1 MAVPKPRLMT
11 ADEFE
16 RFISQPENADRRWEF
31 IDGEVIEVP
40 SNAYS
45 SAIGALIIAALVAFV
60 KPRGLG
66 TVTGEAA
73 GYTFAGIH
81 ISPDVA
87 FVSRQK
93 QETPPIDEQYNPVA
107 PDLMVEVLS
116 PSNKT
121 DRKLREELE
130 RKIRACAEAN
140 VLLWVVDYDPQLVTV
155 YTPGQ
160 PVRKF
165 GINDTLTGGNVLPGF
180 SLPVSDIYP

>member
-16 RFISQPENADRRWEF
+16 RFISQPENAERRWEF
-31 IDGEVIEVP
+31 IDGEVSEVP

-73 GYTFAGIH
+73 GYKFAGIN

-87 FVSRQK
+87 YVSRQK
-93 QETPPIDEQYNPVA
+93 QKTPPIDEQYNPIA
-107 PDLMVEVLS
+107 PDLIVEVLS

-121 DRKLREELE
+121 DRKLQEEME
-130 RKIRACAEAN
+130 RKIRACTEAN

-155 YTPGQ
+155 YAPGQ
-160 PVRKF
+160 PIRKQD
-165 GINDTLTGGNVLPGF
+165 INDTLTGGDVLPGF
-180 SLPVSDIYP
+180 TLPIRDIFP